1 MWNILLQ
8 RNIAIVTE
16 CPKIKEVNL
25 KTHLD
30 TEDLHGFAL
39 IFIKRTIRK
48 PRMQESY
55 KFDPFLLSWL
65 LYRN

>member
-1 MWNILLQ
+1 MKYYNC
-8 RNIAIVTE
+8 NE
-16 CPKIKEVNL
+16 MFENKKINL
-25 KTHLD
+25 KMHLD
-30 TEDLHGFAL
+30 ADLHGFAL